1 LFDQGTVFRHPAS
14 PLQRGTLQ
22 RGPLQRGPLQR
33 GPLQRGPLQ
42 RGTNE
47 LERAAASTSRL
58 VWR

>member
-22 RGPLQRGPLQR
+22 RGPLQRCT
-33 GPLQRGPLQ
+33 LQ

-58 VWR
+58 VWG